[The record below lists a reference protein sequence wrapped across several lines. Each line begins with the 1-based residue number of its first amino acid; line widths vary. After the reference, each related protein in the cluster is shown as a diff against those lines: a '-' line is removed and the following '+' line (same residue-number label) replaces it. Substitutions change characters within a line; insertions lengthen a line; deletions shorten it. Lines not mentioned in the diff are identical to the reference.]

1 MGRSDDKA
9 TELKLCP
16 EGKDFYAGLK
26 QVVMIKDGTA
36 AIKRSSAPS
45 KG

>member
-1 MGRSDDKA
+1 MGRSDEKA
-9 TELKLCP
+9 TELRLCP

-26 QVVMIKDGTA
+26 RVVIIQDGTA